1 MYFSSRQ
8 ESSVTLLAHLSQN
21 FLLKINDRAPL
32 YKYSITGSG
41 VRKERKCMD
50 LLNWHLQK
58 QAGSAA
64 SAADVSAVYSRF
76 IFRVI
81 LDLNLV
87 LPFDPR
93 LDLRWMVPSSKTLCR
108 SSEKFIRIVDS

>member
-64 SAADVSAVYSRF
+64 DVSAVYSRF

>member
-41 VRKERKCMD
+41 VRKERKYMD

-64 SAADVSAVYSRF
+64 DVSAVYSRL

-81 LDLNLV
+81 LDSGLGSIGDTV
-87 LPFDPR
+87 SAI
-93 LDLRWMVPSSKTLCR
+93 PSDTAILSNCI
-108 SSEKFIRIVDS
+108 SS